1 MKRARSGKK
10 WVGIIFLFI
19 GFIMLSRQLG
29 VFVPDWVISWPM
41 ALIGIGLIT
50 GSKHRFRNPGSFIL
64 LLVGGIFLLDE
75 IFENIELN
83 DFAWP
88 LVIMAIGLYLIVGK
102 RHHNFKQVNADPK
115 SQPKAEM
122 HDWDKR
128 VYEDKNVVVGVSSEP
143 TGTDEEKAF
152 GFEGAG
158 SGNVSGNAT
167 GNATGGATGDAT
179 SDATGKSTNN
189 TTGNTTGY
197 TTGRVTDYT
206 AGNAASDA
214 SGKADRYEGRD
225 RYESYAGPEDYL
237 DTVSVFGGVK
247 KNIVS
252 KNFRGGEITTIMG
265 GAEINLI
272 QSDIHGT
279 VILDVTQLFGGT
291 KIIVPQQWKISA
303 EMVAL
308 FGGIE
313 DRRPVMPGAIPSDE
327 KVLVI
332 KGTSIF
338 GGIDIRSY

>member
-41 ALIGIGLIT
+41 ALIVIGLIT

-102 RHHNFKQVNADPK
+102 RHHNFKPVNGGPKGQHKAD
-115 SQPKAEM
+115 QQE
-122 HDWDKR
+122 WDKR
-128 VYEDKNVVVGVSSEP
+128 VYDDKDDTMSINAEPKASDEGRAFDFEQADTENV
-143 TGTDEEKAF
+143 
-152 GFEGAG
+152 
-158 SGNVSGNAT
+158 
-167 GNATGGATGDAT
+167 TGDA
-179 SDATGKSTNN
+179 
-189 TTGNTTGY
+189 TGNTTGK
-197 TTGRVTDYT
+197 
-206 AGNAASDA
+206 SDHDDQH
-214 SGKADRYEGRD
+214 DRYKGYTGYEG
-225 RYESYAGPEDYL
+225 YPGPEDYL

>member
-41 ALIGIGLIT
+41 ALIVIGLIT

-158 SGNVSGNAT
+158 SGNLSGNAT
-167 GNATGGATGDAT
+167 GNGNA
-179 SDATGKSTNN
+179 TNN

-197 TTGRVTDYT
+197 TTGRATDYT

-214 SGKADRYEGRD
+214 SGKAGRSDRYEG
-225 RYESYAGPEDYL
+225 YAGPEDYL